1 MGLRIRVLHK
11 TFKNAQGISA
21 LEILQTNR
29 GERKVNE
36 QFQNRI
42 VIIKEVSRMIMIWR
56 FQVRKLHHMLSVWPW
71 AEHLTLLKHRFFIYE
86 MKVTSANSEDIYQS
100 K

>member
-42 VIIKEVSRMIMIWR
+42 VIIKEVSRMIMI
-56 FQVRKLHHMLSVWPW
+56 
-71 AEHLTLLKHRFFIYE
+71 
-86 MKVTSANSEDIYQS
+86 
-100 K
+100 